1 MEKTM
6 NWDALVEQ
14 CLKKEKELRPEL
26 LWLQKMYERFCER
39 EGAVKKG
46 EADRILYQR
55 MYGKNP
61 EKSSDLLKIRYW
73 RTGRHLPANRE
84 QCRRFGEALGLEK
97 EGAIGK

>member
-39 EGAVKKG
+39 EGAVKK
-46 EADRILYQR
+46 
-55 MYGKNP
+55 
-61 EKSSDLLKIRYW
+61 
-73 RTGRHLPANRE
+73 
-84 QCRRFGEALGLEK
+84 
-97 EGAIGK
+97 